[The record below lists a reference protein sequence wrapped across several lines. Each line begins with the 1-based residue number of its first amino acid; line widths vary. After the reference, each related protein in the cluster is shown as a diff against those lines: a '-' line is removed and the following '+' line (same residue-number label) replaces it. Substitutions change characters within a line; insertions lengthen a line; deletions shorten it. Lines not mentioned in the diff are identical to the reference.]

1 MRPEGNLINIT
12 PEYLARLLARLL
24 AGLTLGL
31 YVLGLLAVNGY
42 LLALGVSDFTLVRAR
57 FIYTGAFIASFWAA
71 SIIIPAAIFLLLRR
85 RWPGLNRA
93 TDHRRVFLYLALAAL
108 SLPGFLL
115 TAAIFALLLDFIAPV
130 SSVVATFGYAFVQ
143 LLIAFALGSC
153 SIWVL
158 NSLRKIAKTGTT
170 WTAPLVDKIAALAL
184 LGFLLII
191 ALALS
196 VLLFM
201 RNIYPLVPTQFGG
214 GRPSMVQFLFNHDAV
229 AGVKALGIPFTSA
242 GDVSAPVELAYEGNQ
257 SYVVRLS
264 GGAIVQLDKEMTN
277 ALIINLQ

>member
-1 MRPEGNLINIT
+1 VRPPDNPINIT
-12 PEYLARLLARLL
+12 PEYLARLLA
-24 AGLTLGL
+24 GLTLGL
-31 YVLGLLAVNGY
+31 YILGLLAVNGY

-57 FIYTGAFIASFWAA
+57 FIYTGAFIASFWAT

-85 RWPGLNRA
+85 RWHGFNRA
-93 TDHRRVFLYLALAAL
+93 TDHRRVLPPYLALAAL

-115 TAAIFALLLDFIAPV
+115 TAAIFALLLDFVAPV
-130 SSVVATFGYAFVQ
+130 SSVVATFGYAFIQ
-143 LLIAFALGSC
+143 LIIAFALGSC

-158 NSLRKIAKTGTT
+158 NSLRQVARTETT
-170 WTAPLVDKIAALAL
+170 WTGPLVDRIAALAF

-191 ALALS
+191 ASALS

-201 RNIYPLVPTQFGG
+201 KNIYPLVPTQFGG

-229 AGVKALGIPFTSA
+229 AGAKALGIPFTSA
-242 GDVSAPVELAYEGNQ
+242 GDLSAPVEMAYEGNQ

-264 GGAIVQLDKEMTN
+264 EGAIVQLDKEMTN
-277 ALIINLQ
+277 ALITNPQ